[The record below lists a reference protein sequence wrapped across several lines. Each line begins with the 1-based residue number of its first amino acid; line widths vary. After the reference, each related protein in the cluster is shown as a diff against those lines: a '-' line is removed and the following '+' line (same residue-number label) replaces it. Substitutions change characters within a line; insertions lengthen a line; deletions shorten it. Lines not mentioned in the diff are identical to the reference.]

1 MAHQS
6 KKAVIAALFANF
18 GIAIF
23 KFVAAAFSGSSSMLA
38 EGYHSLSDTLNQVL
52 LLYGLRRSKKPPD
65 SEHPFGHGKEQFFW
79 SFVVAMILFGVAGT
93 LSILKGWHKVLHP
106 EPLSHLWL
114 IYLAI
119 VVGLCFDGYALW
131 IAVKSIKQEMRE
143 EGHTTFIEAVRKSKN
158 PKVLTVLFEDSLAMV
173 GLLIVAAAVALV
185 RLTGFAILDGLA
197 SILIGVLLMSFAL
210 FLAFETKELLLG
222 EAVTRNK
229 RRAIFS
235 ILKGFPEVHKVISCK
250 TMHLGADEVLVA
262 LELDYDDGLTI
273 AQLEELNDRIEVEVM
288 KIIPEAKVYLE
299 AENI

>member
-1 MAHQS
+1 MADQS
-6 KKAVIAALFANF
+6 KKAVIAALFANL

-65 SEHPFGHGKEQFFW
+65 AEHPFGHGKEQFFW

-93 LSILKGWHKVLHP
+93 LSILEGWRKVHHP

-114 IYLAI
+114 IYFAI
-119 VVGLCFDGYALW
+119 VVGLCFDGYALR
-131 IAVKSIKQEMRE
+131 IAVSSIKQEMRE
-143 EGHTTFIEAVRKSKN
+143 EGHKKFFEAVRKSKN
-158 PKVLTVLFEDSLAMV
+158 PTVLTVLFEDSLAVV
-173 GLLIVAAAVALV
+173 GLLIVATAVTLV
-185 RLTGFAILDGLA
+185 RITGYALLDGLA
-197 SILIGVLLMSFAL
+197 SILIGVLLMVFAL

-222 EAVTRNK
+222 EAVTRKK
-229 RRAIFS
+229 RRS
-235 ILKGFPEVHKVISCK
+235 ILLAVKGFSEVEKVISCK

-262 LELDYDDGLTI
+262 LELNYADDLTI
-273 AQLEELNDRIEVEVM
+273 SQLEDLNDFIEAEIK
-288 KIIPEAKVYLE
+288 KIFPEAKVYLE